1 MEKIDFLEKKLY
13 TFLGCWGDIMKNIKF
28 NKNVLMVGKYAI
40 LKNGLAKVKGLRILD
55 TGNKYGCMTTKACFY
70 DEKMSDEDI
79 RDLFLKH
86 RKMAA
91 KDTNYAF
98 DPYKFYMP
106 SQDGEGKAVELTE
119 EMIEAYKDGW
129 DLDIKGDIL
138 IVTNKTPGVV
148 AGFPVADCPV
158 VIASDLKNGVTA
170 TAHCSAAMID
180 KYLPIRTIEA
190 LQSKYNSKKEDIYV
204 HIGAHASSD
213 WTYDRRPDFMTE
225 SFWDRTGALR
235 QVKDDKYKIDLDKA
249 LLYQLNPLEYESFII
264 NTIDTLTDPNYYSNS
279 VYNNGKGPKK
289 KDGRHFEGAYYQ
301 KVKRL

>member
-1 MEKIDFLEKKLY
+1 
-13 TFLGCWGDIMKNIKF
+13 MKNIKF
-28 NKNVLMVGKYAI
+28 NKNILMVGKYAI

-55 TGNKYGCMTTKACFY
+55 TGNKYGCMNTKASCY
-70 DEKMSDEDI
+70 KEGMSGKE
-79 RDLFLKH
+79 RQAELLEH
-86 RKMAA
+86 RKIAA
-91 KDTNYAF
+91 IDNKYAF

-119 EMIEAYKDGW
+119 EMVEAYKDGW

-190 LQSKYNSKKEDIYV
+190 LQSKYDSKKEDIYV

-235 QVKDDKYKIDLDKA
+235 QVKDDEYKIDLDKA

-264 NTIDTLTDPNYYSNS
+264 NTADTLTDPNYYSNS
-279 VYNNGKGPKK
+279 VYNNDNRRKE